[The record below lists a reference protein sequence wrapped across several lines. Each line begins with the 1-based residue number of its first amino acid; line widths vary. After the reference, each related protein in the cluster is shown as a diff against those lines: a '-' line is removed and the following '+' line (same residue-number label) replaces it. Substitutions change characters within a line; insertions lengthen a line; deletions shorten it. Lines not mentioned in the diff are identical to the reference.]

1 MRKQGTYLR
10 KDTGSLHID
19 GENYSTKQGMAH
31 LHSGHP
37 DPWPRSSPPRVER
50 PGQRHPDSLCSCT
63 VIPFPAQQRLNK
75 ARSMHSD
82 KWEVCWSITLPG
94 GLWFCATCWP
104 RLPVE
109 QSEVPSTWASMRG
122 EEQMFP
128 ALSHWSPALSEAVS
142 TVKSPWPPR
151 RLTEC
156 WAYCFH
162 SWSSGTFLIL
172 VLTLALLLWVFPLS

>member
-10 KDTGSLHID
+10 KDTGSLHTD

-122 EEQMFP
+122 RSRCFRRWVTEALPFLRQS
-128 ALSHWSPALSEAVS
+128 ALSRAPDHQEGLLNA
-142 TVKSPWPPR
+142 
-151 RLTEC
+151 RLTV
-156 WAYCFH
+156 
-162 SWSSGTFLIL
+162 SIPGPQ
-172 VLTLALLLWVFPLS
+172 VLFWFSYSH